1 MCLRN
6 GCARAA
12 FTLIELLVVIAIIAI
27 LAGILLPALAKGKA
41 EGLRIRCVANVQQLS
56 TAWFLYTGDNND
68 FFAPNGNG
76 DLVRPTWVVGSFA
89 TTPRDATNWTLLT
102 SPKYAL
108 FAAYIKDLG
117 VYRCPSDRI
126 AGTGV
131 GNPEHPRVRSY
142 AMNGYVG
149 FEGGAFL
156 GIPTDPPNS
165 KYTVFKKTTD
175 VRKMSPSD
183 LMVIVDM
190 NPQSICRPM
199 FGVKMESDVIF
210 QYPAS
215 HHNRSG
221 VLSFADGH
229 LESHRWRDDRMVYPP
244 KGIDFH
250 AHNQGAPKCVDLKW
264 LQARASVLKN

>member
-1 MCLRN
+1 MRLRN
-6 GCARAA
+6 GYARMA

-27 LAGILLPALAKGKA
+27 LASMLLPALAKGKDEA
-41 EGLRIRCVANVQQLS
+41 RRIRCISNVKQLS

-76 DLVRPTWVVGSFA
+76 DLNTPTWVMGSFA
-89 TTPRDATNWTLLT
+89 TAPRDATNWTLLT

-117 VYRCPSDRI
+117 VYRCPSDRV

-149 FEGGAFL
+149 FEGSGFL
-156 GIPTDPPNS
+156 GIPLSPPNS
-165 KYTVFKKTTD
+165 KYMIFRKTSD
-175 VRKMSPSD
+175 VRKMSASD
-183 LMVIVDM
+183 LMVIVDV
-190 NPQSICRPM
+190 NPLSICRPM
-199 FGVKMESDVIF
+199 FGVQMEGDVVF

-215 HHNRSG
+215 QHNRSG
-221 VLSFADGH
+221 VISFADGH
-229 LESHRWRDDRMVYPP
+229 IESHRWRDDRIVNPP
-244 KGIDFH
+244 KNIDFH
-250 AHNQGAPKCVDLKW
+250 KHDQSVSKCIDLKW
-264 LQARASVLKN
+264 LQAHASVLR